1 MFIWAS
7 ARWHL
12 KKFPTTVRNQSASC
26 WNFMTNSPRQQ
37 FCTSSP
43 PARLFSQSF
52 CMYGFIFFGACVSFS
67 MRVGVLC
74 VLFLCPTFLSPIPPR
89 VRAFQRTASPR
100 PDPFLPDSDFGLFC
114 FSTLPPLCGALFL
127 LSSPH
132 VPMSWCCFLPL
143 PVPNQIK

>member
-67 MRVGVLC
+67 MRVC
-74 VLFLCPTFLSPIPPR
+74 VCCVCCSYVQPFFHRSH
-89 VRAFQRTASPR
+89 RAFERFSERQARGPIRFCPILTLVCFVSLHCHRCVVRFSFSLHPMYPCPGVASCPC
-100 PDPFLPDSDFGLFC
+100 PYQ
-114 FSTLPPLCGALFL
+114 T
-127 LSSPH
+127 
-132 VPMSWCCFLPL
+132 
-143 PVPNQIK
+143 K